1 MRLWFFCLDFH
12 QEQSSILESPCWFWS
27 WPWPC
32 LRKVNC
38 AVLCPEFASTFPHN
52 RSMQLHAVPDVL
64 IFANHVVL
72 HFRTVQRLLWGKG
85 DATNHYIIITCGCP
99 ANFLIPR
106 MDAWSRKTG
115 CSTGPTEAAA
125 TMWTTKKRLG
135 TAPFRIVG
143 LSVASWS
150 EAFFGLCQIQ

>member
-12 QEQSSILESPCWFWS
+12 QEQSSMLESPCWFWR

-85 DATNHYIIITCGCP
+85 DATNHYITCRCLDELL
-99 ANFLIPR
+99 NPR
-106 MDAWSRKTG
+106 SRCMKQKNRM
-115 CSTGPTEAAA
+115 CNRPNRSSCHHVHD
-125 TMWTTKKRLG
+125 KKRLG
-135 TAPFRIVG
+135 TAPFRIARS
-143 LSVASWS
+143 SVASWS